1 MAEEIVKKLII
12 LESMNY
18 KKTRKMAKKMG
29 IFRKKIFLHFF
40 GIKIV
45 FLSKFHSPRCCNGLN
60 FRKKHEKSI
69 FVKHGKKP

>member
-12 LESMNY
+12 LESINY
-18 KKTRKMAKKMG
+18 KKTRKMAQKIG
-29 IFRKKIFLHFF
+29 IFR
-40 GIKIV
+40 
-45 FLSKFHSPRCCNGLN
+45 NGLN